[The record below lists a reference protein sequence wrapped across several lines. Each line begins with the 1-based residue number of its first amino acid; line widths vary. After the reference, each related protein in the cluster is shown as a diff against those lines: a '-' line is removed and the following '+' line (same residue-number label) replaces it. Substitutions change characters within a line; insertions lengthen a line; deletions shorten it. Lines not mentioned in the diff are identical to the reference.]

1 MLRPVTQRAIAGIA
15 VVGGVVTLT
24 FLLLHAAPG
33 DPAERLLGPTATTE
47 QLAAQR
53 RALGLERSLPTQYA
67 TWLARAARGDWG
79 ISIATGRPVV
89 AMFAGAWPATV
100 RLVLLSLFLA
110 YGLGLAVGAVQ
121 ATHDGSRLDTALS
134 ITSVT
139 LFALPGYWL
148 GLMLVMVFTYWL
160 RVLPAFGSAGFDS
173 DFLTGWPRVADR
185 LRHLAL
191 PLLTLTLIGVGG
203 TARFVRGA
211 MLDVLAAPF
220 VTTARAKGL
229 KPSHVIRRHVL
240 RNALIPVV
248 TLLGLLLPALFS
260 GAVFVEAV
268 FAWPGVGRV
277 LVEAVQA
284 RDYPVVM
291 AATTISAGLVVLGNL
306 LADLLAAWLD
316 PRVRR
321 DRKSVVEGKRGDLGG
336 RRIIKKKKKKKNERS
351 VVR

>member
-1 MLRPVTQRAIAGIA
+1 MLRHTLQRALAGIA
-15 VVGGVVTLT
+15 VVAGVVTLT
-24 FLLLHAAPG
+24 FILLRAAPG
-33 DPAERLLGPTATTE
+33 DPAERLLGPTATPD
-47 QLAAQR
+47 QLVAQR
-53 RALGLERSLPTQYA
+53 RALGLDRPVPTQFA
-67 TWLARAARGDWG
+67 TWMGHVARGDWG
-79 ISIATGRPVV
+79 ISIATGRPVA
-89 AMFAGAWPATV
+89 AMFVDAWPATV
-100 RLVLLSLFLA
+100 RLVLLSLLLSYA
-110 YGLGLAVGAVQ
+110 LGLVIGAVQ
-121 ATHDGSRLDTALS
+121 ATHTGSRLDTTLS
-134 ITSVT
+134 ISSVT
-139 LFALPGYWL
+139 LFALPGFWL
-148 GLMLVMVFTYWL
+148 GLMLVMVFTYQL

-173 DFLTGWPRVADR
+173 DFLVGWPRVADR

-229 KPSHVIRRHVL
+229 RPSRVIVRHVL

-248 TLLGLLLPALFS
+248 TLLGLSLPAVFS

-291 AATTISAGLVVLGNL
+291 AATTISAVLVVLGNL
-306 LADLLAAWLD
+306 LADVLAGVID
-316 PRVRR
+316 PRI
-321 DRKSVVEGKRGDLGG
+321 G
-336 RRIIKKKKKKKNERS
+336 RQEA
-351 VVR
+351 